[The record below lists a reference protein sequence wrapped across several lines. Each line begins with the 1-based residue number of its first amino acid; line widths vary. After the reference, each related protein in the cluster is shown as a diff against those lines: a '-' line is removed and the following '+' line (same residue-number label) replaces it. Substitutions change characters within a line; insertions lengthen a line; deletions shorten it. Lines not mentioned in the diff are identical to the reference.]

1 MTTPLWTRLAGASV
15 GATLMACATPTYDR
29 STTLP
34 VPASVVASAT
44 LNGMGYSALGYASES
59 DFQSTT
65 VSWVALREGRED
77 RLLVRMITHFA
88 SGGSPPYGSGEVLFG
103 LWDIHSR
110 TELHYR
116 WVGPAPAGAAFGG
129 GKGGRGL
136 PHCPCE
142 GDVTGRAQAV
152 AAVGGSPRSQQHRC
166 RCARLAA

>member
-88 SGGSPPYGSGEVLFG
+88 SGGTPPYGSGEVLLG
-103 LWDIHSR
+103 YGISI
-110 TELHYR
+110 
-116 WVGPAPAGAAFGG
+116 
-129 GKGGRGL
+129 
-136 PHCPCE
+136 
-142 GDVTGRAQAV
+142 RARSYITDGSGQRRPV
-152 AAVGGSPRSQQHRC
+152 QPSAAVKADADSLIARVRATLPVERRPSQP
-166 RCARLAA
+166 